1 MGQSKQRSSKTS
13 IQKKLENIINGWAHA
28 TGLVPMTEE
37 ERRIATE
44 RAVICSSCSL
54 NVANICSKSKGGCG
68 CPIVAKTKSFHQ
80 ENKCP
85 KEKW

>member
-1 MGQSKQRSSKTS
+1 
-13 IQKKLENIINGWAHA
+13 
-28 TGLVPMTEE
+28 MTEE